1 MDQFGLVSVISA
13 FSLDQFRRLAV
24 IAGGRTAR
32 KERSRGRVV
41 AEAPSCARSSRL
53 SFQCLDAKHES
64 TKTRRLEELVRFG
77 FGLKT
82 PTDWFNSVFQAM
94 QFGVVRFDR

>member
-13 FSLDQFRRLAV
+13 FSLDQFGLVSV

-53 SFQCLDAKHES
+53 SFQCLDAKHENTLCKPS
-64 TKTRRLEELVRFG
+64 GGTGSVWFWVENAGSLV
-77 FGLKT
+77 
-82 PTDWFNSVFQAM
+82 
-94 QFGVVRFDR
+94 